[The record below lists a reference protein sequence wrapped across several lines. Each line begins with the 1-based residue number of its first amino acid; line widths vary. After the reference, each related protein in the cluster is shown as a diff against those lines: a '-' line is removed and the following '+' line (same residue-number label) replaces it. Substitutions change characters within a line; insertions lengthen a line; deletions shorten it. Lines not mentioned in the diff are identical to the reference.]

1 MSTASLSFTQLPA
14 AGEVKNGDF
23 FVIEDITGAK
33 KLNYQN
39 LIFGLDNVTFATT
52 ISSQSTDIATL
63 STNVNNLSSEL
74 YGEVDT
80 LTSLIN
86 TTVQSA
92 TANFLNVMYP
102 INCIIY
108 NTDGTNPGTLLYGTS
123 WDQVAQGLF
132 IAGVGSGV
140 DKNGTGLTVGPEN
153 AATNFNTGEYVHTL
167 LSSELPSHQHNF
179 KINLQTTGNTT
190 SYQNGPQNA
199 PAWRLDT
206 LTTYTTDPNTGGD
219 GAHNNIPPFYGMYV
233 WKRVS

>member
-1 MSTASLSFTQLPA
+1 MSTASLSFTQLPV

-33 KLNYQN
+33 KLDYKN

-52 ISSQSTDIATL
+52 ISSQSTDIALL
-63 STNVNNLSSEL
+63 STNVENLSGEL
-74 YGEVDT
+74 YSEVNT
-80 LTSLIN
+80 LTNLIN

-92 TANFLNVMYP
+92 TASFLNVMYP
-102 INCIIY
+102 LNCIIY
-108 NTDGTNPGTLLYGTS
+108 NTDGINPSTRLYGTS

-132 IAGVGSGV
+132 IAGVGNGV
-140 DKNGTGLTVGPEN
+140 DKNGTGLTIGPEN

-167 LSSELPSHQHNF
+167 LTNEIPSHQHTF
-179 KINLQTTGNTT
+179 SIHLQTTGNTN
-190 SYQNGPQNA
+190 SYQNGPQDA
-199 PAWRLDT
+199 PAYRLDS
-206 LTTYTTDPNTGGD
+206 LTTYTTDNNIGGD